1 MGQCDEKTNTSLD
14 KDKKVR
20 TTSDDTGGKSVREK
34 SKSTGGKCVTHRDRG
49 GIGTAHSVTHRDR
62 GGIGTPIIR

>member
-34 SKSTGGKCVTHRDRG
+34 SKSTGGKCMSKNSTGRKPGETRRRYKPFEVSR
-49 GIGTAHSVTHRDR
+49 SEN
-62 GGIGTPIIR
+62 P